1 MKKRA
6 FVLSLATIMAG
17 MAAPATAYYWTK
29 PSSDPLDDTLRAYN
43 FRRINPPSNLMTV
56 GALYYVDAA
65 GKNYTSICP
74 ADRSD
79 LDGQV
84 IVSPTWE
91 LHEQVERNGRFSTG
105 VTIDFSAV
113 LKGNLD
119 NNYVQTVHASLT
131 DVVLEEMPL
140 GPNWRIFSKLMAKPE
155 CSKIATEL
163 INTGG
168 YVCQGQKT
176 LQATAEYKLGRDV
189 QSKLESD
196 GKLTPDQLKH
206 IMKQAIES
214 QAHESV
220 VEREDRLFAGAALKY
235 GILMNPTCLSP
246 STGRFPRTLPR
257 TTFDRMVN
265 FVLFRIVEPLFPAE
279 PAQVAQHDETVTR
292 VAGL

>member
-1 MKKRA
+1 MKRT
-6 FVLSLATIMAG
+6 FVLSLATMMVG
-17 MAAPATAYYWTK
+17 MAVPGAAYYWTK

-56 GALYYVDAA
+56 GALYYVDPA
-65 GKNYTSICP
+65 GKTYTSICP
-74 ADRSD
+74 AEKSD
-79 LDGQV
+79 LDGQT
-84 IVSPTWE
+84 IVSPTWDM
-91 LHEQVERNGRFSTG
+91 HEEIQRNGRFSTG

-113 LKGNLD
+113 LKGEMD
-119 NNYVQTVHASLT
+119 NSYIQTVHASLT

-140 GPNWRIFSKLMAKPE
+140 GPNWRIFSKLMEKPE
-155 CSKIATEL
+155 CSKMANDL
-163 INTGG
+163 VNAGG

-176 LQATAEYKLGRDV
+176 LQATAEFKLGRDA
-189 QSKLESD
+189 QNRLAID
-196 GKLTPDQLKH
+196 GRLTPDEIKH

-220 VEREDRLFAGAALKY
+220 VVREDRLFAGAALKY
-235 GILMNPTCLSP
+235 GILMNPICLSP
-246 STGRFPRTLPR
+246 ATGRFRRTLPR

-279 PAQVAQHDETVTR
+279 PPQVAQHSEATAI

>member
-1 MKKRA
+1 M
-6 FVLSLATIMAG
+6 
-17 MAAPATAYYWTK
+17 
-29 PSSDPLDDTLRAYN
+29 
-43 FRRINPPSNLMTV
+43 
-56 GALYYVDAA
+56 
-65 GKNYTSICP
+65 
-74 ADRSD
+74 
-79 LDGQV
+79 

-140 GPNWRIFSKLMAKPE
+140 GRLADLPADGKAE

-196 GKLTPDQLKH
+196 GKP
-206 IMKQAIES
+206 
-214 QAHESV
+214 
-220 VEREDRLFAGAALKY
+220 R
-235 GILMNPTCLSP
+235 PTSS
-246 STGRFPRTLPR
+246 STS
-257 TTFDRMVN
+257 
-265 FVLFRIVEPLFPAE
+265 
-279 PAQVAQHDETVTR
+279 
-292 VAGL
+292 